1 MSIDIL
7 SELRTMAGN
16 APARPAYVTDLYVRA
31 GAEIAHLRA
40 ECEKRG
46 STILDLQVQVDTARN
61 DALEQAAMAGYVAC
75 ATTRHVTLGN
85 KVKAAIR
92 ALKEPKP

>member
-1 MSIDIL
+1 MSDIKCEAERKHHTE
-7 SELRTMAGN
+7 SEYL
-16 APARPAYVTDLYVRA
+16 V
-31 GAEIAHLRA
+31 EIAHLRA

-46 STILDLQVQVDTARN
+46 STILDLLVQVNTARN
-61 DALEQAAMAGYVAC
+61 DTLEQAAMAGYVAC
-75 ATTRHVTLGN
+75 ATTGHVTLGN